1 MTITI
6 HTFILKGNRRNVCNF
21 DSTYIFNLY
30 IDLPSDKPAHPEQ
43 VTYEI
48 CEMKDAVEL
57 QRNPSYAVPSQ
68 VTGSQKKGK
77 AEKMVDIEG
86 DVVTYEMP
94 S

>member
-1 MTITI
+1 MHDIAQCIYIT
-6 HTFILKGNRRNVCNF
+6 LK
-21 DSTYIFNLY
+21 LL
-30 IDLPSDKPAHPEQ
+30 IDLCIKLTIFTDVPSKPPPPKNP
-43 VTYEI
+43 TYED
-48 CEMKDAVEL
+48 CEMKNVVDM
-57 QRNPSYAVPSQ
+57 QHNPSYAVPSQ